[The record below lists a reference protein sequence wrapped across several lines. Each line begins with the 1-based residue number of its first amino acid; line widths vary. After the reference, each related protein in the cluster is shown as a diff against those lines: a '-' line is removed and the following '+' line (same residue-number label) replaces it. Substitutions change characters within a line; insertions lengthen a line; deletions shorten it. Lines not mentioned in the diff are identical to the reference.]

1 MQILARQNYTDVGTQ
16 TVLAKDQLGKG
27 EICSGDAASSGFER
41 QILTPILKRYWQKG
55 VKDQLGLH
63 LEIQ

>member
-1 MQILARQNYTDVGTQ
+1 MQILARQNYTDLGTQ

-41 QILTPILKRYWQKG
+41 QILTPILKRYWQK
-55 VKDQLGLH
+55 
-63 LEIQ
+63 E